1 MKKIILLILSTFLFS
16 YQSLPAT
23 VKNIKALQAKHIPI
37 VDIRT
42 PREWA
47 LTGVIPGAIKDT
59 FFDEYGRINPN
70 FLKKIKARKF
80 AIICRTGHRS
90 KLAASILEHNKIEVI
105 ELSGGMFYLFKDMLK
120 NFNQY

>member
-16 YQSLPAT
+16 YQTLQAT
-23 VKNIKALQAKHIPI
+23 LKNIKALQAKNIPI

-42 PREWA
+42 PSEWA
-47 LTGVIPGAIKDT
+47 ITGVIPGAIKDT

-70 FLKKIKARKF
+70 FLKKLKVKKF

-90 KLAASILEHNKIEVI
+90 KLAAGILENKGIEVI
-105 ELSGGMFYLFKDMLK
+105 DLSGGIFYLFKDMLSK
-120 NFNQY
+120 EFK